1 VYTVEQVGQSSD
13 RNSDSDELSE
23 ASSGTPRK
31 RRKAR
36 QRDDNDL
43 PKWTRKADI
52 RRVTISMSHTAW
64 AFYEGHASCPIYG
77 HYFELY
83 RGRK

>member
-1 VYTVEQVGQSSD
+1 MCTVEKVGQSSD

-31 RRKAR
+31 RRK

-43 PKWTRKADI
+43 PGWTRKADI
-52 RRVTISMSHTAW
+52 R
-64 AFYEGHASCPIYG
+64 
-77 HYFELY
+77 
-83 RGRK
+83 

>member
-1 VYTVEQVGQSSD
+1 MYTVEQVGQSSD

-52 RRVTISMSHTAW
+52 R
-64 AFYEGHASCPIYG
+64 
-77 HYFELY
+77 
-83 RGRK
+83 